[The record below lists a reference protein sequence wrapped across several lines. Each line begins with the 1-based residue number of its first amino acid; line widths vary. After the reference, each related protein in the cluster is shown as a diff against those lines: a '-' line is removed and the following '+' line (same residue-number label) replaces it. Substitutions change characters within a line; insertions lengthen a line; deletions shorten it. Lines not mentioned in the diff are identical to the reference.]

1 MIMRAGIKPGSF
13 YDTTKG
19 GDKMPDGWTEEFRVY
34 DGSDDGW
41 MNEFGEVFYDF
52 SDEEEECE

>member
-1 MIMRAGIKPGSF
+1 
-13 YDTTKG
+13 
-19 GDKMPDGWTEEFRVY
+19 MPDGWTEEFRVY